1 MTRPQPRITKA
12 GNPVLHLAPGTY
24 RVEALLEALRSVN
37 HTLESEVDVVLEAP
51 PAPPEPVVQVQVHN
65 KFNQE
70 SLALFNMSPAPEDK
84 LGLANWLDALPI
96 GSSIRNNNTR
106 RQLWKVDALQW
117 STAGGYRRNS
127 RDLTANAHSYTLV
140 KRGKVNG

>member
-24 RVEALLEALRSVN
+24 RVETLLEALRSVH
-37 HTLESEVDVVLEAP
+37 HTLESEVDVVFEPRTAP
-51 PAPPEPVVQVQVHN
+51 PKPVARVYVHD
-65 KFNQE
+65 FNQE
-70 SLALFNMSPAPEDK
+70 SLDLLNMSPAPEDK
-84 LGLANWLDALPI
+84 RGLANWLDALPV
-96 GSSIRNNNTR
+96 GSVIRNNNTR
-106 RQLWKVDALQW
+106 RQLRKVDALQW

-127 RDLTANAHSYTLV
+127 WDLTINDHSYTLV